1 MPRNLLHRQNQGGLP
16 GGLLNEI
23 RRIAPHHLQ
32 PLRLRHLIFPHPE
45 ALQANFVRR
54 AFIKIAVRLIR
65 RAAHLK
71 AAARQPNERDAGGR
85 IAPDREPLWLGHRC
99 FARRFRRKRR
109 RRFRLWR
116 RGKLPELRLH
126 ALNLLC
132 HALIRKLR
140 GGIRRKRQIPLVKG
154 RRPIRPALRG
164 LFVAPLPIQA
174 HHVENLLAGAG
185 VSWIM
190 LQDFF
195 VKVKRIALRRQE
207 ESLFGKIGVRL
218 LLPTLNL
225 RRRRRGCRRRR
236 VAGRGMSPIVNALGG
251 KAA

>member
-1 MPRNLLHRQNQGGLP
+1 MEKFLRVVPRNLLHRQNQGGLP

-45 ALQANFVRR
+45 ALQTNFVRR
-54 AFIKIAVRLIR
+54 AFIEIAVRLIR

-71 AAARQPNERDAGGR
+71 TAAGQPDERDAGGR
-85 IAPDREPLWLGHRC
+85 IAPDRERL
-99 FARRFRRKRR
+99 RRRRR
-109 RRFRLWR
+109 RRFRRWR
-116 RGKLPELRLH
+116 RGKLPKLRLH

-132 HALIRKLR
+132 QALIRKLR